1 MSHSHVP
8 ASSAGP
14 AEVQAFCGDV
24 LKTIRVHQMFES
36 GDRVIVGVS
45 GGIDSMALLHFL
57 WTHADALGIA
67 VMAGHVNHRIRGE
80 AAEDDQTF
88 VTRWCADRGIPA
100 LTAAADVPL
109 MAKERKISLE
119 TAGRLARRR
128 CFERWQRQTGA
139 AKIALA
145 HHLDDQAETV
155 LMHLIRGAGIQG
167 AAGMRPVAGAFVRP
181 FLQVRREAIE
191 AYAAAQQLPHVE
203 DATNASDAFMRNR
216 LRHQVM
222 PVLTVC
228 NARAAAHIGAFAEQA
243 ADWRDAQREILE
255 TARERCVTSTDRGI
269 EVALPGWRA
278 LPAAVQGALLNRVM
292 AEAAQTAVDFEARH
306 VRMLQEKLAAPA
318 TTWDLDLPHHLRARR
333 RYDRLIFSRS
343 GQRRPK
349 PFRGVYVLRRS
360 QRIYDS
366 ASGFCFQMRIET
378 AEGSKGTKN
387 CHKHKF
393 VNEIALDYG
402 KIKSDLVLRGR
413 SPGDRVV
420 LAGVG
425 RQKLKKFLM
434 ARHIDRDLRDTL
446 PILAEENRVVAI
458 LGLYQD
464 PAYQVSDQTQTKF
477 TLRWEKIIAG

>member
-1 MSHSHVP
+1 MSHLSTP
-8 ASSAGP
+8 SP
-14 AEVQAFCGDV
+14 AEVRAFCDTV
-24 LKTIRVHQMFES
+24 LKTIRAHQLFES
-36 GDRVIVGVS
+36 GDRVLVGVS

-80 AAEDDQTF
+80 AAETDQAF
-88 VTRWCADRGIPA
+88 VTRWCADHGIPV

-119 TAGRLARRR
+119 AAGRQARRR

-155 LMHLIRGAGIQG
+155 LMHLIRGAGIRG
-167 AAGMRPVAGAFVRP
+167 AAGMRPAAGAYVRP
-181 FLQVRREAIE
+181 FLQVRRAAIE

-222 PVLTVC
+222 PVLTAC
-228 NARAAAHIGAFAEQA
+228 NARAVAHLGSFAEQA
-243 ADWRDAQREILE
+243 AAWREAQETILAA
-255 TARERCVTSTDRGI
+255 AREACVTATDRGI
-269 EVALPGWRA
+269 AVALPQWRA
-278 LPAAVQGALLNRVM
+278 LPKAVQGALIKQVM
-292 AEAAQTAVDFEARH
+292 AEAARTAVDFEARH
-306 VRMLQEKLAAPA
+306 VRLLQEQLAAAA
-318 TTWDLDLPHHLRARR
+318 TTWDLDLPHHLKARR
-333 RYDRLIFSRS
+333 RYDRLIFSHG
-343 GQRRPK
+343 GQWAPK
-349 PFRGVYVLRRS
+349 PFRGVYILQRS

-366 ASGFCFQMRIET
+366 ASGFCFQVRIET
-378 AEGSKGTKN
+378 TEGSKGTKN

-393 VNEIALDYG
+393 VNEIMFDYG
-402 KIKSDLVLRGR
+402 KMKSDLMLRGR
-413 SPGDRVV
+413 SPKDQVV

-425 RQKLKKFLM
+425 RQKLKKFMM

-446 PILAEENRVVAI
+446 PILAEGNRVVAI

-464 PAYQVSDQTQTKF
+464 PAIQVSDQTQITC